1 MKADTKEVTLLLVED
16 DDIDAASIERSFLKQ
31 RIGNLIVRAHDG
43 VEAFELLRN
52 GAVTHPFM
60 ILLDLQMPR
69 MNGLE
74 FLEKLRKDPDFHDTV
89 VFVLTTSKSDQDI
102 IESYNKKIAGY
113 FVKEEAGVN
122 FIDVVRMFENYWKI
136 LHVPTETKSQGH

>member
-1 MKADTKEVTLLLVED
+1 MKADTNEITLLLVED

-31 RIGNLIVRAHDG
+31 RIGNSIIRAHDG
-43 VEAFELLRN
+43 VEAFELLKG
-52 GAVTHPFM
+52 GAVPYPFM
-60 ILLDLQMPR
+60 VLLDLQMPR

-74 FLEKLRKDPDFHDTV
+74 FLDKLRADPELDDTL

-102 IESYNKKIAGY
+102 VESYNKKVAGY

-122 FIDVVRMFENYWKI
+122 FIDVVNMFESYWRV
-136 LHVPTETKSQGH
+136 LHVPTEPRTL

>member
-1 MKADTKEVTLLLVED
+1 MKADTREVTLLLVED

-31 RIGNLIVRAHDG
+31 RIGNSIVRAHDG
-43 VEAFELLRN
+43 IEALELLKN
-52 GAVTHPFM
+52 GAITYPFM

-74 FLEKLRKDPDFHDTV
+74 FLTKLREDSELHDTI

-102 IESYNKKIAGY
+102 VESYHKKVAGY

-122 FIDVVRMFENYWKI
+122 FIDVVHMFENYWRV
-136 LHVPTETKSQGH
+136 LHVPTEPRPV